1 MVRNNPPA
9 NERNTQRTSPD
20 AQAFRMVRCVRGR
33 YRVHMTRRYLMCRP
47 TYFAVDYVINPWMA
61 PSAPVDTDRAIAQ
74 WTALADTYR
83 RLGHSVE
90 LIEPIAGLPDM
101 VFAANG
107 ATVID
112 GTVLGS
118 QFRYPE
124 RAEEGPAYL
133 NWFARNGFLTQEAK
147 SVNEGEGDLLL
158 TERFLLAG
166 TGFRTDLD
174 AHSQAQELFGRPV
187 ITLNL
192 VDPRFYHLDT
202 ALTVLGGPAG
212 VAYLPEAFSAGSRE
226 GVRPPFP
233 DAVIATEG
241 GAAGVGVHAVS
252 DGPPAGLPGRVLRP
266 ELRPPAP
273 GPRRRRPGPA
283 RPAHADQPGV
293 PARPVRAV
301 LPGAGRAVRGRPHA
315 ADEHRRRGRG
325 ERHQGVPRVGVPGQG
340 GTAGAGHDRGRR
352 GQLPRAH
359 HDDHLVLHRPG
370 RAQRLRPV
378 HARVPDR
385 PLR

>member
-1 MVRNNPPA
+1 MVRNKPPPYEPNA
-9 NERNTQRTSPD
+9 QRTNPD

-83 RLGHSVE
+83 RLGHTVE
-90 LIEPIAGLPDM
+90 LMEPIAGLPDM

-133 NWFARNGFLTQEAK
+133 NWFARDGFVTQEAK
-147 SVNEGEGDLLL
+147 STNEGEGDLLL
-158 TERFLLAG
+158 TERYLLAG

-174 AHSQAQELFGRPV
+174 AHLQAQELFGRPV
-187 ITLNL
+187 VTLQL

-202 ALTVLGGPAG
+202 ALTVLGGPAA
-212 VAYLPEAFSAGSRE
+212 VAYLPEAFSAGSPEAPRQL
-226 GVRPPFP
+226 FP
-233 DAVIATEG
+233 RAII
-241 GAAGVGVHAVS
+241 
-252 DGPPAGLPGRVLRP
+252 
-266 ELRPPAP
+266 AP
-273 GPRRRRPGPA
+273 GEAAPGLGANPLMRRRRVVLAGPT
-283 RPAHADQPGV
+283 
-293 PARPVRAV
+293 
-301 LPGAGRAVRGRPHA
+301 
-315 ADEHRRRGRG
+315 RRRAS
-325 ERHQGVPRVGVPGQG
+325 QP
-340 GTAGAGHDRGRR
+340 T
-352 GQLPRAH
+352 
-359 HDDHLVLHRPG
+359 RPG
-370 RAQRLRPV
+370 
-378 HARVPDR
+378 
-385 PLR
+385 

>member
-1 MVRNNPPA
+1 
-9 NERNTQRTSPD
+9 
-20 AQAFRMVRCVRGR
+20 
-33 YRVHMTRRYLMCRP
+33 MCRP
-47 TYFAVDYVINPWMA
+47 TYFAVDYVINPWMD

-83 RLGHSVE
+83 RLGHTVE

-124 RAEEGPAYL
+124 RTEEGPAYL
-133 NWFARNGFLTQEAK
+133 NWFARNGFDTQEAK

-158 TERFLLAG
+158 TGRFLLAG

-187 ITLNL
+187 ITLQL

-212 VAYLPEAFSAGSRE
+212 VAYLPEAFSAGSQKVLRQL
-226 GVRPPFP
+226 FP
-233 DAVIATEG
+233 DAVIAREED
-241 GAAGVGVHAVS
+241 AAVLGLNAVS
-252 DGPPAGLPGRVLRP
+252 DGRRVVMPVQATGLMGQLAERGYEPIGIDLS
-266 ELRPPAP
+266 ELRKAGG
-273 GPRRRRPGPA
+273 GPKCCT
-283 RPAHADQPGV
+283 
-293 PARPVRAV
+293 
-301 LPGAGRAVRGRPHA
+301 LEVRGR
-315 ADEHRRRGRG
+315 
-325 ERHQGVPRVGVPGQG
+325 
-340 GTAGAGHDRGRR
+340 
-352 GQLPRAH
+352 
-359 HDDHLVLHRPG
+359 
-370 RAQRLRPV
+370 
-378 HARVPDR
+378 
-385 PLR
+385 

>member
-1 MVRNNPPA
+1 MVRNKPPPYEPNA
-9 NERNTQRTSPD
+9 QRTNPD

-47 TYFAVDYVINPWMA
+47 TYFAVDYVINPWMD

-83 RLGHSVE
+83 RLGHTVE
-90 LIEPIAGLPDM
+90 LMEPIAGLPDM

-133 NWFARNGFLTQEAK
+133 NWFARSGFITQEAK

-187 ITLNL
+187 ITLQL

-202 ALTVLGGPAG
+202 ALTVIGGPGG
-212 VAYLPEAFSAGSRE
+212 VGLLPEAFSAGSQKALRQL
-226 GVRPPFP
+226 FP
-233 DAVIATEG
+233 DAVIAREEAAAVPGANAVTDGRRVVMPVQAG
-241 GAAGVGVHAVS
+241 GLLAPLAERGYEPIGVGLLRTPQARG
-252 DGPPAGLPGRVLRP
+252 GPQGRV
-266 ELRPPAP
+266 P
-273 GPRRRRPGPA
+273 GG
-283 RPAHADQPGV
+283 
-293 PARPVRAV
+293 
-301 LPGAGRAVRGRPHA
+301 RGR
-315 ADEHRRRGRG
+315 
-325 ERHQGVPRVGVPGQG
+325 
-340 GTAGAGHDRGRR
+340 
-352 GQLPRAH
+352 
-359 HDDHLVLHRPG
+359 
-370 RAQRLRPV
+370 
-378 HARVPDR
+378 
-385 PLR
+385 